1 MTMTVL
7 GMMVTTKRGFNTIS
21 KKGISNAPL
30 ALHNEARTFNGVQ
43 TFDAGVVV
51 YYYRHLA
58 LSSVCGKNVGLE
70 TEQVGRGNI
79 INDGLKDRIE

>member
-1 MTMTVL
+1 MTVTIF
-7 GMMVTTKRGFNTIS
+7 GMMLTTKRGFNTVS

-51 YYYRHLA
+51 YYYRHLG
-58 LSSVCGKNVGLE
+58 LSSVCGNM
-70 TEQVGRGNI
+70 
-79 INDGLKDRIE
+79 